1 MVILQGV
8 IPPKTYANLCVRPHA
23 RCTIKKSQR
32 FRSPYRG
39 RKGNIMRLQVQNQ
52 IRSLALQGFGYK
64 RIADIVG
71 LSPDTVKSHLRR
83 HPAKPEYSVCMQCGK
98 PLEQTK
104 GRKEKKFCSDKCRMA
119 FWNSHQDEV
128 NKQAYYNL
136 ICLHCGKEFESYG
149 NKNRKYCSRVCYAEA
164 RRKSA

>member
-1 MVILQGV
+1 M
-8 IPPKTYANLCVRPHA
+8 
-23 RCTIKKSQR
+23 
-32 FRSPYRG
+32 
-39 RKGNIMRLQVQNQ
+39 QNQ
-52 IRSLALQGFGYK
+52 IRNLALQGFGYK

-83 HPAKPEYSVCMQCGK
+83 HPAKPESSVCMQCGK

-104 GRKEKKFCSDKCRMA
+104 GRKEKKFCSDKCRMT

-128 NKQAYYNL
+128 NKQAYYTL

-164 RRKSA
+164 RRKSV

>member
-1 MVILQGV
+1 
-8 IPPKTYANLCVRPHA
+8 
-23 RCTIKKSQR
+23 
-32 FRSPYRG
+32 
-39 RKGNIMRLQVQNQ
+39 MRLQIQNQ

-83 HPAKPEYSVCMQCGK
+83 HPAKPESSVCMQCGK
-98 PLEQTK
+98 PLEQAK

-149 NKNRKYCSRVCYAEA
+149 NKNRKYCSRACYAEA
-164 RRKSA
+164 RRKTA

>member
-1 MVILQGV
+1 
-8 IPPKTYANLCVRPHA
+8 
-23 RCTIKKSQR
+23 
-32 FRSPYRG
+32 
-39 RKGNIMRLQVQNQ
+39 MRLQTQNQ

-83 HPAKPEYSVCMQCGK
+83 HPAKPESSVCMQCGK

-104 GRKEKKFCSDKCRMA
+104 GRKEKKFCSDMCRMT